1 MKNKKLIITIT
12 AITGLCVL
20 SFAYYKL
27 VYKGLGFDKMKN
39 KNKKEII
46 IENNKLK

>member
-12 AITGLCVL
+12 AITGLCIL

-39 KNKKEII
+39 KNKEII